1 MKASNRFHAV
11 LTFALLAGTGSSAFA
26 AFSPGMREISSDP
39 SGWGFATNIGSLNS
53 ASTGFN
59 YAANSGF
66 SWSFLGMEQD
76 RTDVITD
83 VYRVTSP
90 HTFNMGGGA
99 QEITVSPGELVFAY
113 RLTLVEA
120 NAATVTSL
128 REAQIVGAPLFGFG
142 VDVLDAS
149 LLRAQGF
156 VTNGHGRNPGVGN
169 ITDSAPFG
177 SSLDFEW
184 GGGLAQNLL
193 NSQTIVM
200 LMFTDPATIG
210 QGVMSLTSPAGQLG
224 GLTGSTEAGGN
235 VIAPPVLIPVIPTP
249 GTLALCV
256 FGAGVV
262 ASRRRG
268 RA

>member
-1 MKASNRFHAV
+1 MASNRFHAV
-11 LTFALLAGTGSSAFA
+11 LTITLLAGTGSSAFA
-26 AFSPGMREISSDP
+26 AFSPGMRDISTDP
-39 SGWGFATNIGSLNS
+39 SSWGFATNIASLDS

-66 SWSFLGMEQD
+66 SWSFLGTEQD

-83 VYRVTSP
+83 VYRITAP
-90 HTFNMGGGA
+90 HTFNPGGGA
-99 QEITVSPGELVFAY
+99 QEVTVNAGELVFAY

-120 NAATVTSL
+120 NAATVSSL
-128 REAQIVGAPLFGFG
+128 KEAQVVGVPIIGFG
-142 VDVLDAS
+142 TDVLDS
-149 LLRAQGF
+149 TLLRAQGF
-156 VTNGHGRNPGVGN
+156 VSNAHGRNPVVGN

-193 NSQTIVM
+193 NDQTIVM
-200 LMFTDPATIG
+200 LMFTDPATV
-210 QGVMSLTSPAGQLG
+210 GVGAMSLSAPAGQLG
-224 GLTGSTEAGGN
+224 GLTGSTEAGGT
-235 VIAPPVLIPVIPTP
+235 VVAPPILIPVIPTP

>member
-1 MKASNRFHAV
+1 MAPKRLNAI
-11 LTFALLAGTGSSAFA
+11 LTVTLLVGTTSSAFA
-26 AFSPGMREISSDP
+26 AFSPGMRNISSDP
-39 SGWGFATNIGSLNS
+39 SGWGFATNIASLD
-53 ASTGFN
+53 AQSTGFN
-59 YAANSGF
+59 YTGNSGF
-66 SWSFLGMEQD
+66 SWDFFGSEQD

-83 VYRVTSP
+83 VYRITAP
-90 HTFNMGGGA
+90 HTFNLGGGA

-128 REAQIVGAPLFGFG
+128 REAQVIGAPLFGFG
-142 VDVLDAS
+142 QDVMDAS

-156 VTNGHGRNPGVGN
+156 VTNAHGRNPVAGN
-169 ITDSAPFG
+169 ISDAAPFG

-193 NSQTIVM
+193 NDQTIVM
-200 LMFTDPATIG
+200 LMFTDPAAIG
-210 QGVMSLTSPAGQLG
+210 RGVLNLAAPSGQLG
-224 GLTGSTEAGGN
+224 GLTGEADGPE
-235 VIAPPVLIPVIPTP
+235 APPVLIPIIPSP
-249 GTLALCV
+249 GTLVLCALGI
-256 FGAGVV
+256 GAV

>member
-1 MKASNRFHAV
+1 MALNRSNAA
-11 LTFALLAGTGSSAFA
+11 LTVALLVGTTSSAFA
-26 AFSPGMREISSDP
+26 AFSPGMRDISSDP
-39 SGWGFATNIGSLNS
+39 SGWGFATNIASLDS

-66 SWSFLGMEQD
+66 SWSFLGAEQD

-83 VYRVTSP
+83 VYRITSA
-90 HTFNMGGGA
+90 HTFNPGGGA

-128 REAQIVGAPLFGFG
+128 REAQVLGVPAFGFG
-142 VDVLDAS
+142 VDVLDS
-149 LLRAQGF
+149 TLLRAQGF
-156 VTNGHGRNPGVGN
+156 VTNGHGRNPTSGN
-169 ITDSAPFG
+169 ISDAAPFG

-193 NSQTIVM
+193 NDQTIVM

-210 QGVMSLTSPAGQLG
+210 QGVMSLTAPAGQLG

-235 VIAPPVLIPVIPTP
+235 VVAPPVLIPVVPSP
-249 GTLALCV
+249 GAIMLCGIGMGV
-256 FGAGVV
+256 F